1 MHILEI
7 TGNVSAPVAQR
18 RVNVKAFRRLLGV
31 FSLGLGLMMSGAA
44 PLPAAAA
51 CAFQQYGNDLGD
63 IRGLVDRNQND
74 LRAAADLEHGKKER
88 NRYYRAQK
96 ALSAF
101 DRRLSKG
108 HFDKGKLNQAI
119 SDVQSVIDHNTL
131 QPSSRDALLRD
142 VADLR
147 ATRQRP

>member
-1 MHILEI
+1 M
-7 TGNVSAPVAQR
+7 
-18 RVNVKAFRRLLGV
+18 KAFRRSVAV
-31 FSLGLGLMMSGAA
+31 FSLGLGLIMSGAA
-44 PLPAAAA
+44 PLPAAGHS
-51 CAFQQYGNDLGD
+51 AFQQYGNDWSD
-63 IRGLVDRNQND
+63 IRGLVDRTQSD

-88 NRYYRAQK
+88 ERYYRAQK

-108 HFDKGKLNQAI
+108 HFDKGKLDQAI
-119 SDVQSVIDHNTL
+119 RDVKSVLDHNTL

-147 ATRQRP
+147 AARERR